1 MTIDAWEQEMAGR
14 SGKGRVRLL
23 VRHILENP
31 AGDYAVENLAARAA
45 LSGRALSRLF
55 VRETGITPAKF
66 VERARVHLACELM
79 EETDLRMAAIAA
91 RSGFGSDERMRRAF
105 HRVLGVSPREKAAA
119 QWASGAH
126 RLATASVGLRHDA

>member
-1 MTIDAWEQEMAGR
+1 MTIDARENAMAGR

-23 VRHILENP
+23 VRRILENP
-31 AGDYAVENLAARAA
+31 AGAYGVECLAAHAA
-45 LSGRALSRLF
+45 LSSRALSRLF
-55 VRETGITPAKF
+55 VRETATTPAKF
-66 VERARVHLACELM
+66 VERSRVHLACRLM
-79 EETDLRMAAIAA
+79 EETDLRMEAIAA

-105 HRVLGVSPREKAAA
+105 HRVLGVSPRQKAVA